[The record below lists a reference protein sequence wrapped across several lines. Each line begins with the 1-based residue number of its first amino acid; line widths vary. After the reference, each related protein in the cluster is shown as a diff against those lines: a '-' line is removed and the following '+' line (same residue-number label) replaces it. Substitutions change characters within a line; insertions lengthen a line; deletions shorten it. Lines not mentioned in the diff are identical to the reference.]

1 MIKGWEL
8 SKLIYLG
15 EITDKTIIDVYI
27 DKKKCDEFIYYEN
40 GGLRYL
46 HDSKYFPRIIYK
58 DKEVASSFLFGERF
72 HYVIK

>member
-27 DKKKCDEFIYYEN
+27 DKKK
-40 GGLRYL
+40 
-46 HDSKYFPRIIYK
+46 
-58 DKEVASSFLFGERF
+58 V
-72 HYVIK
+72 